1 MRLKRN
7 LQGTVFLVSLFAA
20 IYLVGYFLLGKPF
33 APEQFVEARSRSAAA
48 AKEIVAFSENSVQ
61 NLSTINQLDRRD
73 QFSEALVLVRQEL
86 ENSRKAKIKAVDLI
100 KELGEMA
107 KETARITP
115 ARARNLATEAVREE
129 VALITHLVVYNDVL
143 NGLLQ
148 TLEFKFS
155 GDIRSYGSEEVQIL
169 IENLNKEV
177 KEINK
182 LNESFNSKME
192 EFDEIV

>member
-1 MRLKRN
+1 MHLKRN
-7 LQGTVFLVSLFAA
+7 LQGTVLLIGLFAA
-20 IYLVGYFLLGKPF
+20 VYLAGYFLLGRPF
-33 APEQFVEARSRSAAA
+33 VPEQFVEARSRSAEV

-73 QFSEALVLVRQEL
+73 QFSEALVLVRREL
-86 ENSRKAKIKAVDLI
+86 ENSRKSKVKAVDLI

-107 KETARITP
+107 KATTRITP
-115 ARARNLATEAVREE
+115 ARARNLATDAVRDE
-129 VALITHLVVYNDVL
+129 VALITHLVVYNDLL

-155 GDIRSYGSEEVQIL
+155 GDIRSDSEEVQIL
-169 IENLNKEV
+169 IENLNKET

-182 LNESFNSKME
+182 LNESFNSKMK
-192 EFDEIV
+192 EFDELVK